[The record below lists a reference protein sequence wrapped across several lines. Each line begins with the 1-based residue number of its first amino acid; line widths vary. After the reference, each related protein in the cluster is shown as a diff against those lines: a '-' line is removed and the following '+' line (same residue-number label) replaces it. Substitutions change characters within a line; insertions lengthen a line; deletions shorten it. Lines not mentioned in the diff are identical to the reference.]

1 MFMNAEKKY
10 LIPPSDSSGSR
21 SKTSNIRFC
30 SALPFLDAC
39 VYVDNI
45 GGWQKSQ
52 TDTVGKKKE

>member
-1 MFMNAEKKY
+1 MRADNNY
-10 LIPPSDSSGSR
+10 LIPPSDSSGSW

-45 GGWQKSQ
+45 GGWQKSE
-52 TDTVGKKKE
+52 TDTVGNKKE